1 MDPALYIWIVDGL
14 LKGLSGSYVDD
25 LMRAGDADFKVH
37 AKKTAEAFEMA
48 TDEEPPCDFTG
59 FRLDVT
65 EENTLTLDQHS
76 YLNTIRPLGSD
87 SEWFEF
93 ASLRMKLS
101 WLTHT
106 TPDCASE
113 VSQMAQVT
121 QEMFKRDKKP
131 FIKRCK
137 KLVRHVHE
145 NKIKV
150 AIPKLEKDSL
160 RVVGFSDASFAGNMD
175 FTSQLGYICFL
186 ADESDAAV
194 SIIFKSYKARRVTR
208 SVMAAEVISF
218 SDMFDACYTLAQDLK
233 PMLRNTQIPI
243 QLYTDSKSLF
253 DVISKGTRTSEK
265 RLMFDIFA
273 AREGFKKK

>member
-1 MDPALYIWIVDGL
+1 M
-14 LKGLSGSYVDD
+14 
-25 LMRAGDADFKVH
+25 
-37 AKKTAEAFEMA
+37 
-48 TDEEPPCDFTG
+48 
-59 FRLDVT
+59 T
-65 EENTLTLDQHS
+65 EENTLTFDKHS
-76 YLNTIRPLGSD
+76 CLNTIRPMGSD

-93 ASLRMKLS
+93 ASLRMNLS

-106 TPDCASE
+106 RPDCAFE

-121 QEMFKRDKKP
+121 QENFKRDKKP
-131 FIKRCK
+131 FINRCN
-137 KLVRHVHE
+137 KLVRHRHE

-150 AIPKLEKDSL
+150 AIPKLDKDAL

-194 SIIFKSYKARRVTR
+194 PIIFKSYKARRVSR

-218 SDMFDACYTLAQDLK
+218 SDMFDTCYTLAQDLK
-233 PMLRNTQIPI
+233 PMLRNTKIPI

-265 RLMFDIFA
+265 RLMLDIFA
-273 AREGFKKK
+273 ARECFKKKEIGDIGFVRSEYNIADALTKKMSQKALIVVILSGRVLVKPEQWIIRN